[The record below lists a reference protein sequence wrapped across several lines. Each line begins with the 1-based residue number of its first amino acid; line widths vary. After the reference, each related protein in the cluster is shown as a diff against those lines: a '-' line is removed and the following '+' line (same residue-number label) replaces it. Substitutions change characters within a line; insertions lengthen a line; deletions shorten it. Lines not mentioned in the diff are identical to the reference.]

1 MTIYHL
7 VFNFAVGTFQ
17 RQWLVLSVCTGGD
30 ICTYVLIYAK
40 EVWREIKP
48 MYGFQLRRNFFTNP
62 KSWVFDFLARST
74 ERECM
79 VLTVM
84 IWHLW
89 LARNG
94 VRNGENMKPPQTVAE
109 QSKVYIEMIEQHLFS
124 PDTSN
129 IRETRSSA
137 PRWSPPPEGTVY
149 VNVDVAE
156 MLSLHCRVR
165 WELPL

>member
-1 MTIYHL
+1 
-7 VFNFAVGTFQ
+7 
-17 RQWLVLSVCTGGD
+17 
-30 ICTYVLIYAK
+30 
-40 EVWREIKP
+40 

-129 IRETRSSA
+129 RRETRSSA

-149 VNVDVAE
+149 VNVDAAE
-156 MLSLHCRVR
+156 LLSLHCRVR